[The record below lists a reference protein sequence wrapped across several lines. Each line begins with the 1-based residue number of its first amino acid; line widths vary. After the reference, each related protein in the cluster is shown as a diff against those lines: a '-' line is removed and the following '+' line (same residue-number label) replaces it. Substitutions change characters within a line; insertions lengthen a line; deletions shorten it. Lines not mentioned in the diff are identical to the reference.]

1 MAGKI
6 ARTAL
11 GWQLAVLSAVSV
23 LIVSG
28 SACAPAQQPAYYEI
42 FEVSGSPYEMG
53 YQHGE
58 HFSSKIRSLYTLVLD
73 TALLP
78 YLNREQDDIMSF
90 LEEYQKPEY
99 AEGRFSYE
107 MLLQSGK
114 NLEEILEETHPE
126 YVEELEG
133 IADGSGV
140 SYDKILVL
148 NTFVDTMLAFRS
160 VTFFIR
166 QLQAPRVVE
175 LSFLGNLDSDGIDN
189 NGDGQTDEE
198 DDGTVKDWLYAD
210 NWTTDYG
217 PRSIAAMVEVPTDVR
232 IRIILYD
239 PPGLAGLKDPED
251 RNPDDVQGV
260 NPESIRIQLDNTVYS
275 SNPASDEYCDC
286 IQTALHGEDDKG
298 LEVIFRPPGGLQ
310 SASEVSLILQAGDLA
325 WVGDPPP
332 KHARFMRDERIVFS
346 TKGLGKQPHQIENRG
361 AWDGRSQ
368 PPSIGFAVRN
378 SASGDGKLR
387 LAHHFS
393 LLDSNASHKHTVLIL
408 HRPDDEKA
416 HVTIG
421 WAGVIWGF
429 SGMNE
434 DGLTYLVN
442 PSDTLN
448 NPLAGQVREQVW
460 MAKLLC
466 TGIPIGLKGRRML
479 ARHSTVA
486 QAQAML
492 SSEEN
497 TFGWNLL
504 IGDRDKNLAAV
515 ELDSNVLDDQDDGYQ
530 TYGPNSSDSENLD
543 RYGKLFGSV
552 GPDDLRI
559 GSHYQKNIDDIDTT
573 ILVFDVRPQRFWSS
587 FYYRS
592 FRSFSVL
599 GEQIEANYGR
609 IERPEIIEILRTP
622 DLIDTRDSMNAV
634 IYEPQDLKL
643 HFAMGQVPAVDGEFL
658 EYDLEAAL
666 ESGDS
671 Q

>member
-260 NPESIRIQLDNTVYS
+260 NPESIRIQLDHTVYS

-434 DGLTYLVN
+434 D
-442 PSDTLN
+442 
-448 NPLAGQVREQVW
+448 
-460 MAKLLC
+460 
-466 TGIPIGLKGRRML
+466 
-479 ARHSTVA
+479 
-486 QAQAML
+486 
-492 SSEEN
+492 
-497 TFGWNLL
+497 
-504 IGDRDKNLAAV
+504 
-515 ELDSNVLDDQDDGYQ
+515 
-530 TYGPNSSDSENLD
+530 
-543 RYGKLFGSV
+543 
-552 GPDDLRI
+552 
-559 GSHYQKNIDDIDTT
+559 
-573 ILVFDVRPQRFWSS
+573 
-587 FYYRS
+587 
-592 FRSFSVL
+592 
-599 GEQIEANYGR
+599 
-609 IERPEIIEILRTP
+609 
-622 DLIDTRDSMNAV
+622 
-634 IYEPQDLKL
+634 
-643 HFAMGQVPAVDGEFL
+643 
-658 EYDLEAAL
+658 
-666 ESGDS
+666 
-671 Q
+671 